1 MFEIDVLSRQY
12 QRDSFDCGQSD
23 LNAFLKQYAIQQQG
37 RFLSQTYVAYND
49 TKQVIGFYSLANGS
63 TSRDDLPITEQKRLP
78 RYPIPCV
85 IIGRFAVD
93 VGYQG
98 QGMGQALLRHAFKKI
113 VEVSALTGT
122 AYILVHAKDD
132 AVASFYKRLGFQ
144 SFPKEALTL
153 FLSVASLV
161 TAI

>member
-12 QRDSFDCGQSD
+12 QRDNFNCGQAD
-23 LNAFLKQYAIQQQG
+23 LNTFIKQYAIQQQA

-63 TSRDDLPITEQKRLP
+63 TARDDLPITEQKRLP
-78 RYPIPCV
+78 RYSIPCV

-98 QGMGQALLRHAFKKI
+98 QGMG
-113 VEVSALTGT
+113 
-122 AYILVHAKDD
+122 
-132 AVASFYKRLGFQ
+132 
-144 SFPKEALTL
+144 
-153 FLSVASLV
+153 
-161 TAI
+161 

>member
-1 MFEIDVLSRQY
+1 MFNIDVLSRQY
-12 QRDSFDCGQSD
+12 QRDNFDCGQVD
-23 LNAFLKQYAIQQQG
+23 LNTFLKQYAIQQQS
-37 RFLSQTYVAYND
+37 RFLSQTYVAYNN

-93 VGYQG
+93 ISYQG
-98 QGMGQALLRHAFKKI
+98 KGLGQALLRHAFKKI
-113 VEVSALTGT
+113 LEVSALTGT

-132 AVASFYKRLGFQ
+132 KAASFYQRLGFQ
-144 SFPKEALTL
+144 SFPQQALTL
-153 FLSVASLV
+153 FLPVASLPR
-161 TAI
+161 